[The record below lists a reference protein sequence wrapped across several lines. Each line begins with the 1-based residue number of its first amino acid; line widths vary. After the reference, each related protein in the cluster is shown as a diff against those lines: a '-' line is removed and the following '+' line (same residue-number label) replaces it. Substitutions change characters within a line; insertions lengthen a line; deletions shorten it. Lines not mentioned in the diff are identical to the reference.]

1 MQQALSPDMDTENIE
16 IPEDIA
22 QQLEEAEIPERESLL
37 APPQEAMPERSSLL
51 GEE

>member
-1 MQQALSPDMDTENIE
+1 MDTENIE

-22 QQLEEAEIPERESLL
+22 QQLEEAEIPERVSLL